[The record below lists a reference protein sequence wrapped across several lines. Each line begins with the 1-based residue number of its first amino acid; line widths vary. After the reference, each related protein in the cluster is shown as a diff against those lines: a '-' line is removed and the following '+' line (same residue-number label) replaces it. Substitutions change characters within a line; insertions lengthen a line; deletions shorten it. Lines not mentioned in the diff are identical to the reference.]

1 MKSQISFIKKHEC
14 LNAANK
20 LRLWAKMG
28 GFETVVYNKETVNS
42 EEESYDYTVSSEQC
56 EHAADQFEAYAEKD
70 GEYYCN
76 IIQYPHFSSSERDA
90 ILNIV

>member
-20 LRLWAKMG
+20 LRSWAKMG
-28 GFETVVYNKETVNS
+28 GFETVVYNKETANR

-56 EHAADQFEAYAEKD
+56 EHAAEQFECYAEKD
-70 GEYYCN
+70 GEYYSN

-90 ILNIV
+90 ILNIF